1 MEPQKEQIAPE
12 IIQAI
17 VTKAALRGLSI
28 NDYLAQL
35 LRLENGHEEEI
46 SLSGTPWEDVE
57 HLIGSFDSREPFEQP
72 LVEQDTFTR
81 SVIADLARQG
91 IKLP

>member
-17 VTKAALRGLSI
+17 IAKATARGLSI
-28 NDYLAQL
+28 NDYLTQL
-35 LRLENGHEEEI
+35 LGLENDHEGEI

-57 HLIGSFDSREPFEQP
+57 HLIGAFDSREPFERSGI
-72 LVEQDTFTR
+72 EQDAFTR
-81 SVIADLARQG
+81 GVIADLARQG